1 MTGTGRLEL
10 SIAWRYLRS
19 RRGSR
24 LLSFISVIAV
34 AGVVVGVSALI
45 VIIGVMNG
53 LQTDLREKILV
64 GSPDVHVLTFG
75 ESLRV
80 DDWRNTM
87 AKVREVPGVVDVAPF
102 VLSQGLATSG
112 NGYHEAVSIRGIA
125 PGDSGSAQVTS
136 IRDHATYGD
145 FTFRDGDGDGERRG
159 AVLGHLLAQRLNA
172 HMGSTLSIITAQGS
186 SLSPLFGGLVP
197 RFFDFEVTGIFETGM
212 YEYDNS
218 YVYMDLAA
226 AQELAGLDTAVSGL
240 EVRTTDRWIAPDVAA
255 AIDTTLGF
263 PYRTSDW
270 QQQNSSLF
278 RALKL
283 EKLGMAVILTL
294 IIIVAAFN
302 IVSTLTMVVRDKT
315 REIGILKAMGMRPE
329 AIRRIFLLQGAFIG
343 IVGTGLGLIIG
354 VGVGLAL
361 ERFKL
366 IALDPS
372 VYFIDHLPVQLQVGD
387 VGLIVGLSI
396 AVAIVAT
403 LHPAS
408 VAAKLYPIEAIRSE

>member
-1 MTGTGRLEL
+1 M
-10 SIAWRYLRS
+10 
-19 RRGSR
+19 
-24 LLSFISVIAV
+24 
-34 AGVVVGVSALI
+34 
-45 VIIGVMNG
+45 
-53 LQTDLREKILV
+53 
-64 GSPDVHVLTFG
+64 P
-75 ESLRV
+75 RV
-80 DDWRNTM
+80 
-87 AKVREVPGVVDVAPF
+87 F
-102 VLSQGLATSG
+102 
-112 NGYHEAVSIRGIA
+112 H
-125 PGDSGSAQVTS
+125 
-136 IRDHATYGD
+136 
-145 FTFRDGDGDGERRG
+145 
-159 AVLGHLLAQRLNA
+159 
-172 HMGSTLSIITAQGS
+172 
-186 SLSPLFGGLVP
+186 
-197 RFFDFEVTGIFETGM
+197 FEVTGIFETGM

-226 AQELAGLDTAVSGL
+226 AQTLAGLDTAVSGL
-240 EVRTTDRWIAPDVAA
+240 EVRTTDRWSAPDVAA

-270 QQQNSSLF
+270 QMQNSSLF